1 MARYT
6 NLVIFQ
12 IVEEMGMDG
21 FLKENTQ
28 HKKDSGQ
35 NVRTVHMQRPK
46 KEEENNEQHGSMQE
60 QRAQT
65 STTAQEAKCTKTRP
79 DAQGLAV

>member
-1 MARYT
+1 MLGGVMARYT

-35 NVRTVHMQRPK
+35 NVRTVHM
-46 KEEENNEQHGSMQE
+46 
-60 QRAQT
+60 
-65 STTAQEAKCTKTRP
+65 
-79 DAQGLAV
+79 